1 MSYDLQE
8 LNDQSSNN
16 TASTSQ
22 IETSNT
28 KEPTKEIISLKK
40 KLEFKIIKLL
50 NSSERDNTPFCQLSV
65 DISKKLYIF
74 LKSKYNLTNEFQRNS
89 RFSQDF
95 DLVQKRFFN
104 STDYTDVKEETIKIK
119 LYRERNLKFFTDSA
133 LNTKILK
140 SLPKIKVRFI
150 RWKNVLQL

>member
-1 MSYDLQE
+1 MTYDL
-8 LNDQSSNN
+8 NDKFSIN
-16 TASTSQ
+16 ASQ

-50 NSSERDNTPFCQLSV
+50 KNRDSPRRQLSLE
-65 DISKKLYIF
+65 ISNKLAIF

-95 DLVQKRFFN
+95 ELVQKRFFN
-104 STDYTDVKEETIKIK
+104 STDYADVKEETLEIK

-140 SLPKIKVRFI
+140 SLPKIKVRFM
-150 RWKNVLQL
+150 RRGNVLRLT